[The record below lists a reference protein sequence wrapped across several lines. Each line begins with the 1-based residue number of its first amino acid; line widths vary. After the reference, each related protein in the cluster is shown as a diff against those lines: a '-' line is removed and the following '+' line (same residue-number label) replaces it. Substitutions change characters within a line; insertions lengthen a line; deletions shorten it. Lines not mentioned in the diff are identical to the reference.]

1 MNLGE
6 LYFSLGFKTE
16 GTGEA
21 KNFEAAIAGA
31 NTSVMVLNNSMDRL
45 IDLLKQMAE
54 KMQGQGPLMITGQTG
69 DVIDAELAD
78 SVDAH
83 TQAEVKSLKP
93 LEKKASLMSVINVKM
108 KKYID
113 DLKTARLQIAAVAV
127 GLTYF
132 VQKAAESSV
141 HLDKL
146 SSVTGLSQAQLQ
158 RMGDVAAQSGA
169 SVNDVAGAISHF
181 QQASIDIQLGKGGN
195 IGAYN
200 LLGINPHEDPLVLL
214 DKIGRKLNQLPDAY
228 GSKLASDIGLSQD
241 VQYMLKN
248 MKNVK
253 ASPKDTFITDAENK
267 RLKDFYF
274 YFNRVFEQGKR
285 TLSKFAAFISP
296 FITDII
302 YAVDRISFVA
312 SRGMNAIEPY
322 MEKLKS
328 FMLAIKLI
336 GLALFAAIFPTTFVL
351 FGLLVVLEDIG
362 AYINGETSVFRT
374 LINQLSDAKNNTDA
388 FIASLKTLF
397 SMLSLG
403 LLTNET
409 LDKIFDPASNYLKMM
424 QDYGTKEENERITRL
439 NEYNKKQGYTG
450 APFELHKVGE
460 TFFSNM
466 NDIVD
471 KNRASNKTPT
481 VVNQTFNGKISD
493 PMAKEMK
500 KTMEENI
507 SKKAIT
513 DAVTN
518 YSGIETPK
526 TPPTPIPK

>member
-1 MNLGE
+1 
-6 LYFSLGFKTE
+6 
-16 GTGEA
+16 
-21 KNFEAAIAGA
+21 
-31 NTSVMVLNNSMDRL
+31 
-45 IDLLKQMAE
+45 
-54 KMQGQGPLMITGQTG
+54 
-69 DVIDAELAD
+69 
-78 SVDAH
+78 
-83 TQAEVKSLKP
+83 
-93 LEKKASLMSVINVKM
+93 
-108 KKYID
+108 
-113 DLKTARLQIAAVAV
+113 
-127 GLTYF
+127 
-132 VQKAAESSV
+132 
-141 HLDKL
+141 
-146 SSVTGLSQAQLQ
+146 
-158 RMGDVAAQSGA
+158 
-169 SVNDVAGAISHF
+169 
-181 QQASIDIQLGKGGN
+181 
-195 IGAYN
+195 
-200 LLGINPHEDPLVLL
+200 
-214 DKIGRKLNQLPDAY
+214 
-228 GSKLASDIGLSQD
+228 
-241 VQYMLKN
+241 
-248 MKNVK
+248 
-253 ASPKDTFITDAENK
+253 
-267 RLKDFYF
+267 
-274 YFNRVFEQGKR
+274 
-285 TLSKFAAFISP
+285 
-296 FITDII
+296 
-302 YAVDRISFVA
+302 
-312 SRGMNAIEPY
+312 MNAIEPY
-322 MEKLKS
+322 MEKLKP

-374 LINQLSDAKNNTDA
+374 LIDQLSDAKNNTDA
-388 FIASLKTLF
+388 FISSLKTLF

-424 QDYGTKEENERITRL
+424 QDYGTKEENERIKRL

-507 SKKAIT
+507 YKKSIT